1 MLTLLIIIQ
10 LATII
15 KSSATIQSPE
25 DVLDGRL
32 GVTDR
37 RYLTMKV
44 AMDIM
49 RNRGHKILVETGTAR
64 RGDRGCQ
71 SDGCSTVIFSRWAMQ
86 NPGMKL
92 VSVDNNEQAI
102 ADATDAV
109 GYYNQTSLVLADSVT
124 FLKEYTGLID
134 FLYLDTMDF
143 DSNNPRP
150 SQELPLREIIA
161 AYPKL
166 HEDSMV
172 MVDDCGLSFGG
183 KCTLVELFLKELGWR
198 TLMKGYQLIMVTGKR
213 VIL

>member
-1 MLTLLIIIQ
+1 MLPLLIILQFAAI
-10 LATII
+10 TI
-15 KSSATIQSPE
+15 SSATIQSPE

-44 AMDIM
+44 AMEIM
-49 RNRGHKILVETGTAR
+49 RNRGYKTLVETGTAR

-71 SDGCSTVIFSRWAMQ
+71 SDGCSTVIFSRWTMQ
-86 NPGMKL
+86 HPKMRFI
-92 VSVDNNEQAI
+92 SVDNSEQAI
-102 ADATDAV
+102 ADATDVV
-109 GYYNQTSLVLADSVT
+109 GYYNQTTLVLADSVA
-124 FLKEYTGLID
+124 FLKEFSGLID

-213 VIL
+213 VVL